1 MIFLSISIITFI
13 MQILTR
19 GTTSIFI
26 KATKT
31 ELTNANQCFVSLYQR
46 ILLASL
52 ASGKLPNIA
61 KQNQTPNPLKAQ
73 IACEE
78 KIDFYIP
85 HFFNA

>member
-1 MIFLSISIITFI
+1 M
-13 MQILTR
+13 LTR

-52 ASGKLPNIA
+52 ASGKIA
-61 KQNQTPNPLKAQ
+61 KYCKAKPNPKPIKSANSMRREKLIFISRIFLMRKKQRKA
-73 IACEE
+73 
-78 KIDFYIP
+78 
-85 HFFNA
+85 

>member
-1 MIFLSISIITFI
+1 
-13 MQILTR
+13 MQMLTR

-52 ASGKLPNIA
+52 ASGKICQILQSKTKP
-61 KQNQTPNPLKAQ
+61 QT
-73 IACEE
+73 
-78 KIDFYIP
+78 
-85 HFFNA
+85 H